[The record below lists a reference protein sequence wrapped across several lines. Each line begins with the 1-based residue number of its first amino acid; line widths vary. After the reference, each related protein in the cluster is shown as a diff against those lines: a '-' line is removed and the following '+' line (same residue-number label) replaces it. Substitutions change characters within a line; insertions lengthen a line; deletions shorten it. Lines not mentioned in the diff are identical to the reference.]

1 MEGINLKKVL
11 GILFAL
17 VVFISQPSFT
27 SDFDEGLSED
37 ERIWLLEH
45 QGETFTLGLDPYSGM
60 DYFTLF
66 DQKKGYII
74 ELVKLIE
81 RELNIHILI
90 IDNKSWGEVYS
101 GVFNGDVDILFGANA
116 TEERL
121 EHMVFTEAI
130 ARNPYVVFAKKNV
143 SIQTIGDLDQ
153 KKIGFIEGD
162 TVIDAF
168 PRKYFNINYET
179 IIFEDQEKGLKALNK
194 GDIQGFITSGGGVEN
209 EFLYQNPQIRL
220 IAEINSVTSD
230 MTISALRENQIL
242 ISMINKVILNYKDGE
257 LKRFIDQAG
266 VEYNQKVLKF
276 TRDEIEFINSDQ
288 EIWIGVPN
296 DYLPFEYSKDGQYL
310 GISGTLMAQVSK
322 ITGLKYKIVDGQ
334 FSDLYELALAGEIQ
348 MLSMAKT
355 EDRLELFDFT
365 APYCEERD
373 IIVGKKTSERIQ
385 DVYDLEGKTVAVI
398 DGFWH
403 EEYLRKNLYHVEIIK
418 TFSLEDSLEAL
429 ESGRVDYLIENPTV
443 VQYYI
448 DGLGYGDLV
457 KKGETSKDS
466 FFYFGVSKEMPL
478 ITSIFDKALLFI
490 EIDEVKEIGLQNVPT
505 LTSKRVKNLF
515 FMIGILSIIIFLGIF
530 GIAKL
535 TNVISYQKAQTELL
549 KERETLLYFDVL
561 SGTYNRQYFVH
572 KEDKIESGQLP
583 QAIIVADLNNLK
595 YTNDLYGHHTGDLLI
610 KEFGSILKEKATH
623 GIVIRMGGD
632 EFLTIIN
639 GMEDSKVAALIQEI
653 KLAMKSTTLPEAYA
667 ALLEASFGY
676 VMRATRRESIGEAIK
691 KADTLMYQE
700 KKAQKNEGRYN
711 G

>member
-1 MEGINLKKVL
+1 MGGIKLKKVL

-17 VVFISQPSFT
+17 IVLISQPSFT
-27 SDFDEGLSED
+27 SDFDEGLSD
-37 ERIWLLEH
+37 EERRWLLEH
-45 QGETFTLGLDPYSGM
+45 QGETFNLGLDPYSGM
-60 DYFTLF
+60 DYFTIF
-66 DQKKGYII
+66 DQEKGYII
-74 ELVKLIE
+74 EFAKLIE
-81 RELNIHILI
+81 RELNINIHI

-101 GVFNGDVDILFGANA
+101 GLFSGEVDILFGANA

-153 KKIGFIEGD
+153 KKIGFIED
-162 TVIDAF
+162 DIVIDAF
-168 PRKYFNINYET
+168 PKKYFNINYET
-179 IIFEDQEKGLKALNK
+179 IIFEDQEEGLKALNEGK
-194 GDIQGFITSGGGVEN
+194 IQGFITSGGGVEN
-209 EFLYQNPQIRL
+209 EFLYQNPQTRL

-230 MTISALRENQIL
+230 MTISALKENQVL
-242 ISMINKVILNYKDGE
+242 IGIINKVILNYKDGE
-257 LKRFIDQAG
+257 LKRFIDQAY
-266 VEYNQKVLKF
+266 VAYNQKVLKF
-276 TRDEIEFINSDQ
+276 SRDEIEFINSGQ

-310 GISGTLMAQVSK
+310 GISGALMAKVSK
-322 ITGLKYKIVDGQ
+322 ITGLKYKIVAGQ
-334 FSDLYELALAGEIQ
+334 FSDLYELALAGKIQ

-365 APYCEERD
+365 APYCEDRD
-373 IIVGKKTSERIQ
+373 IIIGKKSSERIQ

-403 EEYLRKNLYHVEIIK
+403 EEYLRKNLYHIDIVK
-418 TFSLEDSLEAL
+418 TFSLEDSLEAI
-429 ESGRVDYLIENPTV
+429 ESGRADYLIENPTV

-448 DGLGYGDLV
+448 EGLGYKNLV
-457 KKGETSKDS
+457 KKGTTSKDS

-478 ITSIFDKALLFI
+478 IVSIFDKALLFI

-515 FMIGILSIIIFLGIF
+515 FMIGILSVIILLGIL

-535 TNVISYQKAQTELL
+535 VNVISYQKTQTELL
-549 KERETLLYFDVL
+549 KEREKLLYFDAL

-583 QAIIVADLNNLK
+583 QAIIIADLNNLK
-595 YTNDLYGHHTGDLLI
+595 HTNDRYGHHIGDLLI
-610 KEFGSILKEKATH
+610 KEFGRILREKATH

-632 EFLTIIN
+632 EFLVIIN
-639 GMEDSKVAALIQEI
+639 GMEDSKVATLIQEI
-653 KLAMKSTTLPEAYA
+653 KLAMKNTTLPEAYT

-676 VMRATRRESIGEAIK
+676 VMRTTRRERINEAIK
-691 KADTLMYQE
+691 KADVLMYQE
-700 KKAQKNEGRYN
+700 KNSQKK
-711 G
+711 